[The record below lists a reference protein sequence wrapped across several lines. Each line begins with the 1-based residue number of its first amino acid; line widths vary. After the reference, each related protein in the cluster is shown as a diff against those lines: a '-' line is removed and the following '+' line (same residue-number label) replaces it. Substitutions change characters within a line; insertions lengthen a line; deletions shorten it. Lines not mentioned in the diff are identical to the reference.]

1 MTNAAAEAGID
12 MITDLVNQI
21 IVGFIPAEWGLS
33 TVVNCCNGKEDSL
46 ERGNYRD
53 RN

>member
-21 IVGFIPAEWGLS
+21 IGFIPAEWGLS